1 MELKI
6 PNHLV
11 DYVEPKTL
19 EIFRGQFLRKSYQI
33 AKTDGYSILSRACE
47 LLKPNMVQTATF
59 RNTFHPSKMLAQ
71 FNKDLV
77 PIVLPKMPIFI
88 PRSPARLPEVAWSCG

>member
-59 RNTFHPSKMLAQ
+59 RNTFHPSKMLG
-71 FNKDLV
+71 
-77 PIVLPKMPIFI
+77 PIQQ
-88 PRSPARLPEVAWSCG
+88 RSCPYCAH